1 MTDYLYDP
9 PASLPAG
16 SDVIAYLRD
25 SGGVGQ
31 QDSIPQQE
39 QVIRQYCHE
48 HGLILGRIYTDTA
61 SGRGTKK
68 REQFLEMYH
77 TIEAMPEDIRPRGLL
92 LWAYSR
98 FSRDIV
104 QFNRYLYAL
113 LDFGIVVHSITEQI
127 PEGIAGQIML
137 SLKAYK
143 NAEFSVELGK
153 QIKRGIAA
161 SVEAGY
167 CNGGQPPRGYKA
179 VRDGEGVRRDGRK
192 RTRIKWEPD
201 PELAPLVVMAWELR
215 AQGKSYAEITE
226 ATKGKIYSIK
236 NSWTSHFRN
245 KSYLG
250 IGKAGGREILNH
262 HTALITQELW
272 DAVRKVEAAMPR
284 YGRQGEVLHHR
295 RMKYP
300 SLLSGLSVCIY
311 CGSAMVLHT
320 EKDYRSY
327 ACGKRE
333 RQCGYKDCQQSRRV
347 NARKADRAILDAVL
361 DQILSPAFVHDL
373 LNDIQ
378 EQLIDTTT
386 IDREIGNVNNLLIA
400 TESGITRLM
409 ELAERTGNNIEEIS
423 VRLKKLKQEQA
434 EHMTTIKRLKAERDV
449 EVPQIT
455 PDALARLFDAWRSQ
469 IASAYQNGDIL
480 KAKKLLYQFV
490 RKIELGYNAAVIHYT
505 YPLTIPAENVS
516 FLCAHKTAP

>member
-1 MTDYLYDP
+1 MTEYLYKP
-9 PASLPAG
+9 PATLPAG

-25 SGGVGQ
+25 SGGGGQ
-31 QDSIPQQE
+31 QDSIEQQA
-39 QVIRQYCHE
+39 QVITQYCQE
-48 HGLILGRIYTDTA
+48 HGLNLTKIYADTA
-61 SGRGTKK
+61 SGRKTKN

-77 TIEAMPEDIRPRGLL
+77 SIEAMPEDLRPAGLL

-104 QFNRYLYAL
+104 DFNFYLYGL
-113 LDFGIVVHSITEQI
+113 LKNKIIVHSITEQI
-127 PEGIAGQIML
+127 PEGIAGQVML
-137 SLKAYK
+137 SFTAYR
-143 NAEFSVELGK
+143 NAGFSIELGK

-167 CNGGQPPRGYKA
+167 CNGGQPPRGYIAK
-179 VRDGEGVRRDGRK
+179 VDGEGVRRDGKK

-201 PELAPLVVMAWELR
+201 PDIAPLVVLAWELR

-250 IGKAGGREILNH
+250 IGKAGGLEIPNH
-262 HTALITQELW
+262 HAALVTQELW

-284 YGRQGEVLHHR
+284 YGRQGELLHHR

-361 DQILSPAFVHDL
+361 DRILSPEFVNDL
-373 LNDIQ
+373 VSDIQ
-378 EQLIDTTT
+378 NKMTAADD
-386 IDREIGNVNNLLIA
+386 IDREIGKANDLLIA
-400 TESGITRLM
+400 TENGITRLV
-409 ELAERTGNNIEEIS
+409 ELAERTGANIEEIS

-434 EHMTTIKRLKAERDV
+434 EHITTIKRLKAERDV

-455 PDALARLFDAWRSQ
+455 PEALARLFSFWREQ
-469 IASAYQNGDIL
+469 IAITYQNGDIL

-490 RKIELGYNAAVIHYT
+490 QKIELGYNAAVIHYT
-505 YPLTIPAENVS
+505 YPLNIPAENIS
-516 FLCAHKTAP
+516 FLCAHK